1 MKTQELC
8 ELAAQEIEAHGW
20 CQGAYSTSDNAHC
33 VIGAV
38 WAVSHELGLGARV
51 WWDALHE
58 LARRAGS
65 KRAEEGG
72 EPLFMWNDKPG
83 RTVEEVLALLRDK
96 LPVPVKEV

>member
-1 MKTQELC
+1 MTLPELC
-8 ELAAQEIEAHGW
+8 ERAAWWLEVKGW
-20 CQGAYSTSDNAHC
+20 CQGAYSTSDGAHC
-33 VIGAV
+33 VIGAI
-38 WAVSHELGLGARV
+38 WAVSNAMGVRPAV

-58 LARRAGS
+58 LARRTGTD
-65 KRAEEGG
+65 

>member
-1 MKTQELC
+1 MGVRP
-8 ELAAQEIEAHGW
+8 A
-20 CQGAYSTSDNAHC
+20 
-33 VIGAV
+33 
-38 WAVSHELGLGARV
+38 V

-58 LARRAGS
+58 LARRTGTD
-65 KRAEEGG
+65 